1 MSPLSAAGMAIEQ
14 ETVHLHHP
22 VNPLVISGQRLALE
36 DSVDTP
42 VAVGWYATSVA
53 KA

>member
-1 MSPLSAAGMAIEQ
+1 MLMRRIEQ
-14 ETVHLHHP
+14 EAVHLHHP
-22 VNPLVISGQRLALE
+22 VNPLVISGQHLALE

>member
-1 MSPLSAAGMAIEQ
+1 MRRIEQ
-14 ETVHLHHP
+14 EAVHLHPP
-22 VNPLVISGQRLALE
+22 VNSLVISGQHLALE

-42 VAVGWYATSVA
+42 VAVSWYATSVA

>member
-1 MSPLSAAGMAIEQ
+1 
-14 ETVHLHHP
+14 
-22 VNPLVISGQRLALE
+22 VINGQHLALE

-42 VAVGWYATSVA
+42 VAISWYATSVA